1 MKLVTKLSAISLG
14 AFSIFAP
21 IAVYR
26 SYNVCYTNG
35 RSTFCLRSDWVIS
48 INYNYIYHY

>member
-26 SYNVCYTNG
+26 SYNVCYTKLSG
-35 RSTFCLRSDWVIS
+35 LLSHERIHIWMYLEK
-48 INYNYIYHY
+48 